1 MTSTRAGLL
10 GFLVMLGT
18 GWGLT
23 QALSKIAV
31 STGYRPFGLI
41 FWQLVIGT
49 VLLGAISLA
58 RGKPLPL
65 RPRQVAFA
73 TMIAF
78 TGTIFPNGFSY
89 SAYPH
94 LPGGIMAI
102 IISTVPLLAFPV
114 ALALG
119 NERFRAVRL
128 WGLVLGLSGVAL
140 IALPG
145 ASLPDPAMALWV
157 PVALIAPLFYAVEA
171 NVVARWGTAGMDPIQ
186 AMFGASAAGMIIT
199 LPLALA
205 SGQWID
211 PTLEWGR
218 PEWALILSSGIHAL
232 MYAGY
237 VWLVGRAG
245 AVFAAQSS
253 YLVTGT
259 GVLWSMLLLGES
271 YSPWVWT
278 ALAVLLVGVFLV
290 QPRESSVAAGGLLVP

>member
-1 MTSTRAGLL
+1 ML
-10 GFLVMLGT
+10 GFLTMLGT

-23 QALSKIAV
+23 QALSKVAV

-49 VLLGAISLA
+49 VLLGGICLA
-58 RGKPLPL
+58 RGTSLRL
-65 RPRQVAFA
+65 RPRQIAFA

-94 LPGGIMAI
+94 LPGGIMSI

-119 NERFRAVRL
+119 NERFQPLRL
-128 WGLVLGLSGVAL
+128 WGLALGLAGVAL

-145 ASLPDPAMALWV
+145 TGLPDRAMAVWV
-157 PVALIAPLFYAVEA
+157 PVAMVAPLFYAVEA

-186 AMFGASAAGMIIT
+186 AMFGASAMGMVVT

-211 PTLEWGR
+211 PTPAWGA
-218 PEWALILSSGIHAL
+218 PEWALILSSCIHAL

-245 AVFAAQSS
+245 AVFASQSS

-259 GVLWSMLLLGES
+259 GVLWSIALLGES
-271 YSPWVWT
+271 YSGWVWA
-278 ALAVLLVGVFLV
+278 ALAVLLAGVFLV
-290 QPRESSVAAGGLLVP
+290 QPRQSSGDAGGLLVP